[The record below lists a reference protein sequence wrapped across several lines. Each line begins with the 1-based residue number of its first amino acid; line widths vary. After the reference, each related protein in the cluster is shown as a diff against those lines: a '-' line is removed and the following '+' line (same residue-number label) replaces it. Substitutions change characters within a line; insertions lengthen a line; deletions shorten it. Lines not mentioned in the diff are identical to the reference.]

1 MFFKEKIAKVL
12 ELENPLA
19 KQIKDL
25 LTNGELTLDSGR
37 IVHAE

>member
-19 KQIKDL
+19 KQSFKL
-25 LTNGELTLDSGR
+25 SQQREVGR
-37 IVHAE
+37 SAVS

>member
-1 MFFKEKIAKVL
+1 MRGSVQIEKIE
-12 ELENPLA
+12 ELKIPR